1 MVHHQAQAQEALQVQ
16 AMYEKALAKKKAQE
30 EAYLRAMA
38 DQNVRAQA
46 REQQIINSGPPP
58 KFTYNPADY
67 SNFAVF

>member
-1 MVHHQAQAQEALQVQ
+1 
-16 AMYEKALAKKKAQE
+16 MYEKALAKKKAQE